1 MIVPSRFMG
10 LAAGLDCNGRDGL
23 PLVSLR
29 GDAYVGAWSAGRAAA
44 IALEQAMPATGRFE
58 RVRLGRT
65 SLEVSRICFGT
76 GARGAHDAI
85 SDEVVRAI
93 FDGPANFLDTSRN
106 YGRGGSEQTIGRV
119 TAERGGLPDGF
130 VLATKIDR
138 DFETNVFD
146 RARARRSLEESMA
159 ALGLDHIPLMHL
171 HDPQFAST
179 PAEIDGAI
187 AELFKMKEEG
197 LIDATGLGIGPM
209 DVLMPLLREWDF
221 DAMMTNNQFTLVN
234 RHAEDAIEFALAK
247 GTAVLN
253 GAPYAGGVL
262 AKGPA
267 SYPRYVY
274 QEMSE
279 AVLEPIRAVE
289 AVCARHGVPTGAA
302 ALQFSMR
309 DSRITSTVVGV
320 TQPERIAQTL
330 EWARW
335 PIAQQAWE
343 ELTSLPYAVEKVG
356 VA

>member
-1 MIVPSRFMG
+1 
-10 LAAGLDCNGRDGL
+10 
-23 PLVSLR
+23 
-29 GDAYVGAWSAGRAAA
+29 
-44 IALEQAMPATGRFE
+44 MPATGRFE

-65 SLEVSRICFGT
+65 GLEVSRICFGT
-76 GARGAHDAI
+76 GARGAYDPI
-85 SDEVVRAI
+85 SAEVVRAI
-93 FDGPANFLDTSRN
+93 FDGPVNFLDTSRN
-106 YGRGGSEQTIGRV
+106 YGRGGCEEAIGRV
-119 TAERGGLPDGF
+119 IAERGGLPEGF
-130 VLATKIDR
+130 VLGTKLDR
-138 DFETNVFD
+138 DFETDVFD

-159 ALGLDHIPLMHL
+159 ALGLDHIPLVHL

-179 PAEIDGAI
+179 PAEVDGAI

-197 LIDATGLGIGPM
+197 LIEATGVGIGPI
-209 DVLMPLLREWDF
+209 DILMPLLGEWDF

-274 QEMSE
+274 QEVTA
-279 AVLEPIRAVE
+279 AVLDPIRAVE

-309 DSRITSTVVGV
+309 DARITSTVVGV
-320 TQPERIAQTL
+320 TQPERIAQTI

-335 PIAQQAWE
+335 PIPEEAWE
-343 ELTSLPYAVEKVG
+343 ELMALPYATDDPM
-356 VA
+356 VALR

>member
-1 MIVPSRFMG
+1 
-10 LAAGLDCNGRDGL
+10 
-23 PLVSLR
+23 
-29 GDAYVGAWSAGRAAA
+29 
-44 IALEQAMPATGRFE
+44 MPATGRFE

-76 GARGAHDAI
+76 GARGALDPI

-93 FDGPANFLDTSRN
+93 FDGPVNFLDTSRN
-106 YGRGGSEQTIGRV
+106 YGLGGSEQAIGRV
-119 TAERGGLPDGF
+119 TAERGGLPQGF
-130 VLATKIDR
+130 VLGTKLDR
-138 DFETNVFD
+138 DFATDVFD
-146 RARARRSLEESMA
+146 RARARRSLEDSMA
-159 ALGLDHIPLMHL
+159 ALGLDRIPLVHL

-179 PAEIDGAI
+179 PAEVDGAI

-197 LIDATGLGIGPM
+197 LIEATGVAIGPI
-209 DVLMPLLREWDF
+209 DILMPLLREWDF

-234 RHAEDAIEFALAK
+234 RHAEEAIEFAVAK

-274 QEMSE
+274 QEVTAE
-279 AVLEPIRAVE
+279 VLDPIRAVE

-309 DSRITSTVVGV
+309 DARITSTVVGV
-320 TQPERIAQTL
+320 TQPERIAQTI

-335 PIAQQAWE
+335 PIPEEAWR
-343 ELTSLPYAVEKVG
+343 ELASLPYARDDPMI
-356 VA
+356 ALR

>member
-1 MIVPSRFMG
+1 
-10 LAAGLDCNGRDGL
+10 
-23 PLVSLR
+23 
-29 GDAYVGAWSAGRAAA
+29 
-44 IALEQAMPATGRFE
+44 
-58 RVRLGRT
+58 
-65 SLEVSRICFGT
+65 
-76 GARGAHDAI
+76 
-85 SDEVVRAI
+85 
-93 FDGPANFLDTSRN
+93 
-106 YGRGGSEQTIGRV
+106 
-119 TAERGGLPDGF
+119 
-130 VLATKIDR
+130 
-138 DFETNVFD
+138 
-146 RARARRSLEESMA
+146 
-159 ALGLDHIPLMHL
+159 
-171 HDPQFAST
+171 
-179 PAEIDGAI
+179 
-187 AELFKMKEEG
+187 MKEEG

-343 ELTSLPYAVEKVG
+343 ELTSLPYATDDPMI
-356 VA
+356 ALR

>member
-274 QEMSE
+274 
-279 AVLEPIRAVE
+279 R
-289 AVCARHGVPTGAA
+289 R
-302 ALQFSMR
+302 
-309 DSRITSTVVGV
+309 
-320 TQPERIAQTL
+320 
-330 EWARW
+330 
-335 PIAQQAWE
+335 
-343 ELTSLPYAVEKVG
+343 
-356 VA
+356 